1 MVVGATGIGKTNF
14 IQGFKT
20 KIGKQLVEDEIID
33 GRRTLKIVASNYIE
47 NVVDNVIYRYTIYD
61 TPGHGDA
68 LNILE
73 HWFKVIDKIEEL
85 SKSEKTRV
93 HLILYLLEPFRLNNL
108 DAFFMKELAEV
119 VDVLPLIAKIDSM
132 DPIQKESW
140 KKELFKELEKLK
152 IKFQKFGLDYIM
164 GVSGSENGSSRKIGS
179 NEKDYNIF
187 INDPNFSDNNLFAVK
202 FGENIMN
209 IISVGKKNGKINK
222 GLIKKSVYQFRKNE
236 AIIVTIFFILCF
248 AYSLHIVS
256 PLLLVEPNGYLG
268 FISFAIMIILFIRTQ
283 LGISFFNL

>member
-1 MVVGATGIGKTNF
+1 
-14 IQGFKT
+14 
-20 KIGKQLVEDEIID
+20 
-33 GRRTLKIVASNYIE
+33 
-47 NVVDNVIYRYTIYD
+47 
-61 TPGHGDA
+61 
-68 LNILE
+68 
-73 HWFKVIDKIEEL
+73 
-85 SKSEKTRV
+85 
-93 HLILYLLEPFRLNNL
+93 
-108 DAFFMKELAEV
+108 
-119 VDVLPLIAKIDSM
+119 
-132 DPIQKESW
+132 
-140 KKELFKELEKLK
+140 
-152 IKFQKFGLDYIM
+152 M